1 MKRLF
6 RILAGLALLLI
17 LFGLC
22 AAAGAE
28 VAQDITGKCSFK
40 AGSGR
45 KTFYYVRDR
54 NYKTYWRTSNGD
66 KGYVE
71 VTVRYNLSASGVM
84 VQWYEPGAFRFRMR
98 PANGSMR
105 AIRTVRTWRNTFPC
119 RKEPFISGSAT
130 RRG

>member
-28 VAQDITGKCSFK
+28 TAQDITGKCSFK

-84 VQWYEPGAFRFRMR
+84 V
-98 PANGSMR
+98 
-105 AIRTVRTWRNTFPC
+105 
-119 RKEPFISGSAT
+119 
-130 RRG
+130 